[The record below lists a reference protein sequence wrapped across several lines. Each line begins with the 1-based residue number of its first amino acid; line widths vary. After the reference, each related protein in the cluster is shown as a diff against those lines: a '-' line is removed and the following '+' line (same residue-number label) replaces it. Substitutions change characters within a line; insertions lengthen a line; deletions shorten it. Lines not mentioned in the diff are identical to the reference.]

1 MRRRLGAR
9 GGDVGE
15 FFAPIEAFAG
25 EQADLAAVEPSLNA
39 ITVELDLVR
48 PATAA
53 RRNLVQG
60 GERRRHEIG
69 QAGAVR
75 PQVLVLAPAGVA
87 LACSLRFSPIVR
99 GAVAL
104 LRLLLPPPPPD
115 TRASE
120 PKPCPG
126 RRRTPPR
133 GWCP

>member
-1 MRRRLGAR
+1 MRRQLGDR

-15 FFAPIEAFAG
+15 FFAPTEAYAG
-25 EQADLAAVEPSLNA
+25 EQPDLAAVEPSLNA

-69 QAGAVR
+69 QARAVR

-87 LACSLRFSPIVR
+87 LACSLDAPRSC
-99 GAVAL
+99 G
-104 LRLLLPPPPPD
+104 LRARCCEFLFALPPG
-115 TRASE
+115 TKA
-120 PKPCPG
+120 
-126 RRRTPPR
+126 
-133 GWCP
+133 W